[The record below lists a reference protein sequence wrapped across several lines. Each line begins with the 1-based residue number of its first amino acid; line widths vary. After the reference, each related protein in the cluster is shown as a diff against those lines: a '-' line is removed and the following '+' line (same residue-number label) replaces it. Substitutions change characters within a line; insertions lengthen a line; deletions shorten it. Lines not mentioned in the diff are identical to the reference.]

1 MTMPVPIEF
10 VFTEEERQAAME
22 EGQRRQ
28 RVNEEKGLRGRNK
41 GPRWGR
47 KALEVHLLGA
57 AGEMAVASLLGLKH
71 ELYKETEA
79 KRGSDDLPGID
90 VKTRSRHSYDL
101 IVQKQEDPRKKFALV
116 TIEKQQTLIWGWCY
130 GEEAMQEQY
139 WADPAGGRPA
149 YFVPKKALH
158 LLATLE
164 PTCPAANPHTMSTSS

>member
-1 MTMPVPIEF
+1 MARTSLPTMPTPIEF
-10 VFTEEERQAAME
+10 IFTEEERQAAME

-41 GPRWGR
+41 GPRFGQ

-79 KRGSDDLPGID
+79 RRGSDDLPGID

-101 IVQKQEDPRKKFALV
+101 IVQKNEDPQRRFVLV
-116 TIEKQQTLIWGWCY
+116 TIEKHQTLIHGWCY
-130 GEEAMQEQY
+130 GVEAMKEDY
-139 WADPAGGRPA
+139 WADYAGGRPA
-149 YFVPKKALH
+149 YFVPKEKLRAMEEM
-158 LLATLE
+158 ASA
-164 PTCPAANPHTMSTSS
+164 CVQ